1 MCVWM
6 DFEGGGK
13 KVNRSMSHAEELKL
27 LLYSQC
33 SLYLNVS
40 ILKTLVD
47 WLVYAEQDAE
57 EDIKN

>member
-1 MCVWM
+1 
-6 DFEGGGK
+6 
-13 KVNRSMSHAEELKL
+13 MSHAEELKL